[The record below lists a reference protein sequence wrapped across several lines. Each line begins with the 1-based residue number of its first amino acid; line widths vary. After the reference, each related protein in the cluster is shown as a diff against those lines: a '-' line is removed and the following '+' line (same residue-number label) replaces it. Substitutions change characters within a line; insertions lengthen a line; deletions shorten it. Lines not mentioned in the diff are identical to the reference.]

1 MPTPFSHPLI
11 RIALQSIT
19 PAGGTIADWMADY
32 CRNPSQAL
40 PQALTT
46 ANQQT
51 WQTIELALAGD
62 MLTGKLKQSLASG
75 KYQAAL
81 TPLQQYLDTQSSDY
95 RKNCLAEFAAAR
107 NANLLEP
114 KFDQSLLDQATTWQQ
129 CNTDLIEQAHQTIA
143 ITAQELQ
150 TDYPHLAQLLSQQ
163 DAGSSLLV
171 TLFGYFLNQAISDDE
186 DLRDELN
193 FKYLRQLWKGHKTE
207 FAALQQILV
216 DLGADLAAA
225 FTALATH
232 LDTRFDNLDTGI
244 ATLYAEI
251 QEQFARLHQPGPVTP
266 SLTQIIHDP
275 QERQL
280 VRQLLQRFRA
290 LPASKQIELPEL
302 LNQLGKLQ
310 VATGELQEAKQLFE
324 EANDAEG
331 HYNSYRVA
339 LEEQNLDTAL
349 AALLQAAKA
358 DPQHFAPFPL
368 HKYTPERILG
378 AGGFGVAFLCQHN
391 YLHQHK
397 VVVKSLHP
405 ESLARAVTNI
415 FSEASTLKHL
425 KHPGII
431 QVEDTDYVDASRHQ
445 QPYLVIEYFA
455 GSQSLSSYLATHGNL
470 SAADVL
476 IIAKLMAQALA
487 AAHQANILHRD
498 IKPDNILVKRDNSGN
513 WQLKL
518 IDFGLAAPHQ
528 LVKQSIL
535 LASSKRKTLL
545 GVSLG
550 GTYNYAAPEQL
561 GMRSEEIGF
570 YSDIYGFGKTLCFAL
585 FRMTAPTLAEWQQL
599 GFEHPLTT
607 LLNSCLHEN
616 PAKRPQTFT
625 AILQTLSLNA
635 PTTASPIQTSV
646 AVKSPKPSQENPA
659 TVIFTTI
666 EDPTLIADIK
676 AAEQA
681 SYLNKEG
688 TWISKQDPTKIKTW
702 RNAADQGHAGAQFL
716 MGLYFH
722 FSSTDQDYEQAVTWY
737 RKAAE
742 QGNASAQNN
751 LGYMYEYGKGVEKD
765 YQQAVTWY
773 RKAAEQGNAS
783 AQYNLGDMYRNGYG
797 VEKDY
802 QQAVTWY
809 RKAAEQGN
817 ASAQYNLGY
826 MYRNGYGVE
835 KDYQQAVTWY
845 RKAAEQG
852 NASAQYNLG
861 DMYEMV
867 KA

>member
-1 MPTPFSHPLI
+1 
-11 RIALQSIT
+11 
-19 PAGGTIADWMADY
+19 
-32 CRNPSQAL
+32 
-40 PQALTT
+40 
-46 ANQQT
+46 
-51 WQTIELALAGD
+51 
-62 MLTGKLKQSLASG
+62 
-75 KYQAAL
+75 
-81 TPLQQYLDTQSSDY
+81 
-95 RKNCLAEFAAAR
+95 
-107 NANLLEP
+107 P

-225 FTALATH
+225 FSALATH

-290 LPASKQIELPEL
+290 LPASKQTGLPEL

-391 YLHQHK
+391 YTQHK

-405 ESLARAVTNI
+405 ESLARTVTDI
-415 FSEASTLKHL
+415 FKEGTTLKNL
-425 KHPGII
+425 KHPSII
-431 QVEDTDYVDASRHQ
+431 QVEDTDYVDADHHH
-445 QPYLVIEYFA
+445 QPYLAIEYFA
-455 GSQSLSSYLATHGNL
+455 DSQSLSSYLATHGKL
-470 SAADVL
+470 SATDAL
-476 IIAKLMAQALA
+476 IIAQLMAEALA

-498 IKPDNILVKRDNSGN
+498 IKPDNILVKRDNAGS

-518 IDFGLAAPHQ
+518 IDFGLAAQHQ

-535 LASSKRKTLL
+535 LASSRRKTLL

-550 GTYNYAAPEQL
+550 GTYDYAAPEQL
-561 GMRSEEIGF
+561 GSRSEDIGP
-570 YSDIYGFGKTLCFAL
+570 YSDVYGYGKTLCFAL
-585 FRMTAPTLAEWQQL
+585 FQMTTPTLTEWQQL
-599 GFEHPLTT
+599 GFDHPLTT
-607 LLNSCLHEN
+607 LLNRCIHED
-616 PAKRPQTFT
+616 PTQRPQTF
-625 AILQTLSLNA
+625 SE
-635 PTTASPIQTSV
+635 V
-646 AVKSPKPSQENPA
+646 
-659 TVIFTTI
+659 
-666 EDPTLIADIK
+666 
-676 AAEQA
+676 
-681 SYLNKEG
+681 
-688 TWISKQDPTKIKTW
+688 
-702 RNAADQGHAGAQFL
+702 
-716 MGLYFH
+716 
-722 FSSTDQDYEQAVTWY
+722 
-737 RKAAE
+737 
-742 QGNASAQNN
+742 
-751 LGYMYEYGKGVEKD
+751 
-765 YQQAVTWY
+765 
-773 RKAAEQGNAS
+773 
-783 AQYNLGDMYRNGYG
+783 
-797 VEKDY
+797 
-802 QQAVTWY
+802 
-809 RKAAEQGN
+809 
-817 ASAQYNLGY
+817 
-826 MYRNGYGVE
+826 
-835 KDYQQAVTWY
+835 
-845 RKAAEQG
+845 
-852 NASAQYNLG
+852 
-861 DMYEMV
+861 
-867 KA
+867 